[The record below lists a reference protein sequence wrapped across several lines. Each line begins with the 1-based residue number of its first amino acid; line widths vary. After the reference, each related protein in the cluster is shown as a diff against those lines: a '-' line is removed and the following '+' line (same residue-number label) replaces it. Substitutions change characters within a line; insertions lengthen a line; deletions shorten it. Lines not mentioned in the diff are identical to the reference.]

1 VGEWL
6 AQQARKLLMQVGED
20 GAGFRF
26 LVRDRDA
33 KFTAAFDAV
42 FAAEGIEV
50 LITPGG
56 TAGERLRGA
65 VGGHRP
71 A

>member
-1 VGEWL
+1 
-6 AQQARKLLMQVGED
+6 MQLGED
-20 GAGFRF
+20 VAGFR
-26 LVRDRDA
+26 LMVRDRDA

-42 FAAEGIEV
+42 FGAEGIEV
-50 LITPGG
+50 RAGAG

-65 VGGHRP
+65 VGRHRS